1 VISKTTIGMAR
12 DPGQKRP
19 GGFTLIELLVVI
31 AIIAILAALL
41 LPALSAAKQRG
52 KTAFCKNN
60 LHQLATAMALYF
72 TENKHYPGCWWIHQT
87 TGVDHY
93 VWPERMLS
101 YAGDNR
107 NVFSCPSARLEAA
120 WNIKLNNSLGCNV
133 EDGHYD
139 PYAIHQESRFEYGY
153 NDWGVMQAKLGDPD
167 YPQLGLGGDVT
178 GPFFKGYITENRVV
192 SPSQMIMFGDAKA
205 DGSYDG
211 SLDPT
216 EQDQWPSN
224 RHARRTNLIFV
235 DSHIEEPLRSL
246 VIDPA
251 PDNSWRSRWNN
262 DNQPHNDLTWFVDPA
277 VENAIEH

>member
-31 AIIAILAALL
+31 AVIAILAALL
-41 LPALSAAKQRG
+41 LPALSAAKRRG

-87 TGVDHY
+87 TGIDHY

-107 NVFSCPSARLEAA
+107 NVFSCPSARPEAA

-178 GPFFKGYITENRVV
+178 GPFFQGSITENRVV

-224 RHARRTNLIFV
+224 RHARRTNLVFV